1 MFEGSK
7 GGGQVC
13 WTPPM
18 SSFMLNHLF
27 NLVAGGVRTSHG
39 FKTVHLN
46 ACAKA
51 LNDHFKTAVTGAQV
65 YNHNRTWKRKWQ
77 RIAKLKKL
85 SAALWDEDKCMIVL
99 DHEHYTGHIKE
110 CTCWNY
116 FAIDN
121 KEDEPYL
128 NKTLEHYNEMVT
140 IYGNGMA
147 AGDYAKGSSEPLA
160 TDFVDVEDDEP
171 ANVNATP
178 PPNEEVTHSYNVGE
192 SSASRPSKRTK
203 TTQYEEQGLGPTLVA
218 VGERLVVAIEKNVSN
233 DNTPEGLW
241 DNMKTLPTFGRDF
254 LAHYYA
260 YLVENPRIARAF
272 HTLDH
277 DEKMVWVARYVR
289 NNIPSHPEANPHE

>member
-1 MFEGSK
+1 MDVEGSK

-18 SSFMLNHLF
+18 SSFMLNNLF

-51 LNDHFKTAVTGAQV
+51 LNDHFKTIVTGAQEV
-65 YNHNRTWKRKWQ
+65 AA
-77 RIAKLKKL
+77 IAKLKKL

-99 DHEHYTGHIKE
+99 DHEHYTGHIK
-110 CTCWNY
+110 
-116 FAIDN
+116 DN
-121 KEDEPYL
+121 KGDEPYL

-147 AGDYAKGSSEPLA
+147 TGDYAKGSSKPLA

-178 PPNEEVTHSYNVGE
+178 PPNEKVTHSYNVGE

-218 VGERLVVAIEKNVSN
+218 VGERLAVAIEKNVSN

-241 DNMKTLPTFGRDF
+241 DNMKTLPAFARDF
-254 LAHYYA
+254 LAHSYD

>member
-1 MFEGSK
+1 MAFIWLGGWHGYGQPARKHIPLRCWLSK
-7 GGGQVC
+7 SQKFG
-13 WTPPM
+13 
-18 SSFMLNHLF
+18 
-27 NLVAGGVRTSHG
+27 RT
-39 FKTVHLN
+39 
-46 ACAKA
+46 
-51 LNDHFKTAVTGAQV
+51 
-65 YNHNRTWKRKWQ
+65 RTQRKRTCDF
-77 RIAKLKKL
+77 AKLRY
-85 SAALWDEDKCMIVL
+85 V
-99 DHEHYTGHIKE
+99 
-110 CTCWNY
+110 
-116 FAIDN
+116 DN
-121 KEDEPYL
+121 KGDEPYL

-147 AGDYAKGSSEPLA
+147 TGDYAKGSSEPLA

-171 ANVNATP
+171 ANANATP

-218 VGERLVVAIEKNVSN
+218 VVIEKNVSN

-254 LAHYYA
+254 LAQYYA
-260 YLVENPRIARAF
+260 YLVENLRIARAF